1 MTNKEIVEL
10 LKTEYLKSDN
20 KLHVIDNA
28 FYKTLGTD
36 PMLRGQLPNIDAV
49 IGELLNLD
57 YKCNEVNFSSDVYAY
72 VYENYPLD
80 ELISE
85 WQL

>member
-20 KLHVIDNA
+20 NLHVIDCA

-57 YKCNEVNFSSDVYAY
+57 YKCNEVN
-72 VYENYPLD
+72 YEC
-80 ELISE
+80 
-85 WQL
+85 